1 MVYFNYVQDNVSVHR
16 GSFLFLNSAASVERI
31 KMVVLQFRFQDR
43 KN

>member
-1 MVYFNYVQDNVSVHR
+1 MVYFIYVQDNVSVHR
-16 GSFLFLNSAASVERI
+16 GSFFLSSAAGVKRI